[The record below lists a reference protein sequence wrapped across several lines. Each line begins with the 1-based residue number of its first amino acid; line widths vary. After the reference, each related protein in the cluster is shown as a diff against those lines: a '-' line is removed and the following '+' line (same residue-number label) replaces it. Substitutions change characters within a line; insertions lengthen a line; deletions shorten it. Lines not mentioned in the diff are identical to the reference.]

1 MAPQQRMAPSRHEEQ
16 TAAQK
21 RLQNARLR
29 YEAALAGRNPYQPD
43 SPVTPD
49 VLARAENSYR
59 RWLASNGE
67 VYTK

>member
-1 MAPQQRMAPSRHEEQ
+1 MKQDQPS
-16 TAAQK
+16 QK